1 MVRSKNKLAIF
12 NIDGTLTD
20 TVAIYHA
27 AFTEAVR
34 FCGLLGGCFYTHYPP
49 AERYTDL
56 HILNTVFEESG
67 IDPTIDEVEEF
78 ERLLLS
84 ITAESL
90 NQIHQINGA
99 IDFVNFMHEETD
111 YAIAYATGTFRLSA
125 ELKLSIGFPLNEQ
138 VSLSACNTGYS
149 LKYIMG
155 EAIQKTKSI
164 YAIDKFERVIVFG
177 AGKWDVEAA
186 EYHSTEFIGIGAKI
200 IRAFSPYPLLRD
212 KFPCF
217 IDYTELMTSLE
228 PFSRSVRTAPILIPV
243 GA

>member
-20 TVAIYHA
+20 TVSIYHA

-49 AERYTDL
+49 AEGYTDL
-56 HILNTVFEESG
+56 QILNNVFEESG
-67 IDPTIDEVEEF
+67 IDPTIYEVEEF
-78 ERLLLS
+78 ENLLLS
-84 ITAESL
+84 ITAESF
-90 NQIHQINGA
+90 NQIAQINGA

-111 YAIAYATGTFRLSA
+111 YAIAYATGTFRLPA

-138 VSLSACNTGYS
+138 VSLFACNTQPS
-149 LKYIMG
+149 LKNIMG
-155 EAIQKTKSI
+155 EAIEKTKSI
-164 YAIDKFERVIVFG
+164 YVIDKFERVIVFG

-186 EYHSTEFIGIGAKI
+186 EHHSTEFIGIGAKI

-217 IDYTELMTSLE
+217 IDYTELMTSLDK
-228 PFSRSVRTAPILIPV
+228 FVL
-243 GA
+243 

>member
-20 TVAIYHA
+20 TVSIYHA

-49 AERYTDL
+49 AEGYTDL
-56 HILNTVFEESG
+56 QILNNVFEESG
-67 IDPTIDEVEEF
+67 IDPTIYEVEEF
-78 ERLLLS
+78 ENLLLS
-84 ITAESL
+84 ITTESF
-90 NQIHQINGA
+90 NQIDQINGA

-111 YAIAYATGTFRLSA
+111 YAIAYATGTFRLPA

-138 VSLSACNTGYS
+138 VSLFACNTQPS
-149 LKYIMG
+149 LKNIMG
-155 EAIQKTKSI
+155 EAIEKTKSI

-186 EYHSTEFIGIGAKI
+186 EHHSTEFIGIGAKI
-200 IRAFSPYPLLRD
+200 IRAFSPYPLVRD

-217 IDYTELMTSLE
+217 IDYTELMTSLDK
-228 PFSRSVRTAPILIPV
+228 FVL
-243 GA
+243 